1 VRREMQAE
9 ADRLL
14 EEALEMTGA
23 RDPREPF
30 REFLRELK
38 DRNPSEYEAA
48 VSEYREEVLRG
59 IAESGADPLVRW
71 LEFGCATVQR
81 LNPGRAIVID
91 GSGRATPY
99 TSPPSWKDLILHIP
113 DDRKSRALL
122 VGSPPEPTAAQ
133 NATIQLLVLGKLRV
147 APEEVDEG

>member
-1 VRREMQAE
+1 MQAE

-14 EEALEMTGA
+14 EEALKKTGA

-30 REFLRELK
+30 RGFLRELK
-38 DRNPSEYEAA
+38 ERSASEYESA

-59 IAESGADPLVRW
+59 IAESGVDPLVRW
-71 LEFGCATVQR
+71 LEFGCATVNR
-81 LNPGRAIVID
+81 LNPGRAIVVD
-91 GSGRATPY
+91 GTGRAAPY
-99 TSPPSWKDLILHIP
+99 APPPSWKDLILHIP

-133 NATIQLLVLGKLRV
+133 HATIQLLVLGKLRV
-147 APEEVDEG
+147 APEEGDEG